1 MHTRR
6 VAGNAKSKFCLEE
19 NTMNHDDKKQTQEL
33 TADDL
38 EQVVGG
44 ASTGPA
50 GPAAPIIKLAPVS
63 TPSSG
68 GEGTTNIF
76 HKES

>member
-1 MHTRR
+1 MYTWRE
-6 VAGNAKSKFCLEE
+6 AGNAKSKFWVEE
-19 NTMNHDDKKQTQEL
+19 NTMNHDDKKQTREL

-50 GPAAPIIKLAPVS
+50 APILKLAPVS
-63 TPSSG
+63 TPPSG
-68 GEGTTNIF
+68 GDGTTSII
-76 HKES
+76 HPKES

>member
-1 MHTRR
+1 MYTRQ

-50 GPAAPIIKLAPVS
+50 GPSIKLAPVS
-63 TPSSG
+63 TTLSSVDKA
-68 GEGTTNIF
+68 T